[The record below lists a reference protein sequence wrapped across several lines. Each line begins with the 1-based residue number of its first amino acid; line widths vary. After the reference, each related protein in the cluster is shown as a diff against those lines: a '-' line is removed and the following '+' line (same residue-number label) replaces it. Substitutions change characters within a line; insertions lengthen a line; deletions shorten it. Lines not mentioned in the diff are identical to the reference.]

1 LVHSRPRQFVHALF
15 FEAADPITPPV
26 RPIEHVESLHR
37 PTRMTPS
44 HVNSIVDR
52 FLPRSVATAPAT
64 AVPIEQ
70 TVLALFDRCAPSL
83 QRYVASFGL
92 GAEETEDIVQDVFLS
107 LFRHLRLG
115 RSRSNLKGWL
125 FQVAHNR
132 ALKHRGRTRRRQ
144 AQACWGETAA
154 AQCIDP
160 APNPET
166 RLAERERRQRLTSVV
181 RALPERDRRCLSLR
195 AEGLRYRDIAAVL
208 GVSLGAVAKSLTRA
222 MARLA
227 NADER

>member
-1 LVHSRPRQFVHALF
+1 
-15 FEAADPITPPV
+15 
-26 RPIEHVESLHR
+26 
-37 PTRMTPS
+37 MTPS
-44 HVNSIVDR
+44 TVDAIVEL
-52 FLPRSVATAPAT
+52 FLPGSVATAPDEAP
-64 AVPIEQ
+64 PIEG
-70 TVLALFDRCAPSL
+70 TVLALFDRWAPAL

-92 GAEETEDIVQDVFLS
+92 GAEESEDIVQDAFLA

-115 RSRSNLKGWL
+115 RSSSNLKGWL

-132 ALKHRGRTRRRQ
+132 ALKQRGKARHRQ
-144 AQACWGETAA
+144 AHTCSDDDAA
-154 AQCIDP
+154 EKCIDP
-160 APNPET
+160 APDPET
-166 RLAERERRQRLTSVV
+166 QLAERERRQRLTSVV

-227 NADER
+227 SADGR

>member
-1 LVHSRPRQFVHALF
+1 
-15 FEAADPITPPV
+15 
-26 RPIEHVESLHR
+26 
-37 PTRMTPS
+37 MTPS

-144 AQACWGETAA
+144 AQACRAA
-154 AQCIDP
+154 VRVGVGH
-160 APNPET
+160 
-166 RLAERERRQRLTSVV
+166 RLA
-181 RALPERDRRCLSLR
+181 
-195 AEGLRYRDIAAVL
+195 
-208 GVSLGAVAKSLTRA
+208 LGAGAAPAFSRP
-222 MARLA
+222 
-227 NADER
+227 ADGPLID